1 MQKFSSIAIG
11 SFEIQLKFDEIFKI
25 VSFEI

>member
-1 MQKFSSIAIG
+1 MQKFSRFAIG
-11 SFEIQLKFDEIFKI
+11 SFEIQLKFDETFKI